1 VDVTP
6 VCLSNSA
13 GTISY
18 LERGH
23 SPYNVLAMETDAEQ
37 YELLDIV
44 AMILRPIAARQHKA
58 TAKAQHCQM
67 MYKTPRHSLVRIEP
81 FYMSVLREIV

>member
-1 VDVTP
+1 MDVTP

-18 LERGH
+18 LERGR
-23 SPYNVLAMETDAEQ
+23 SMGTDAEQ

-44 AMILRPIAARQHKA
+44 AMIPRPIAARQHKA

-67 MYKTPRHSLVRIEP
+67 MYEMPRHSLVRIIEP
-81 FYMSVLREIV
+81 LYILVLSEIV